1 MLWQG
6 ERYPLDLDNMLLRG
20 CKIRNTEA
28 CHGLVIFAGLPL
40 PAGTSPPT
48 PHTHTFHLLDDG
60 GSRDLL
66 GSESQ
71 SL

>member
-28 CHGLVIFAGLPL
+28 CHGLVIFAGLLL
-40 PAGTSPPT
+40 PRWDQG
-48 PHTHTFHLLDDG
+48 PHTHTLHLLDDG
-60 GSRDLL
+60 GFRNLL
-66 GSESQ
+66 DSES
-71 SL
+71 LII

>member
-28 CHGLVIFAGLPL
+28 CHGLVIFAGLLL
-40 PAGTSPPT
+40 PAGASG
-48 PHTHTFHLLDDG
+48 HTHTHTHVPFA
-60 GSRDLL
+60 
-66 GSESQ
+66 
-71 SL
+71 

>member
-28 CHGLVIFAGLPL
+28 CHGLVIFAGLLL
-40 PAGTSPPT
+40 PRWDQG
-48 PHTHTFHLLDDG
+48 PHTHTRYICLMTVVSGTFWVL
-60 GSRDLL
+60 
-66 GSESQ
+66 